1 MGFLHVMAGVR
12 VSGLVQLLHFGM
24 TSFLIPRNMRPNSKV
39 LKRKTNRICFPKK
52 LDDTVAKFVWGHLAS
67 FELPHLFVHHTR
79 MGRKKLNTLTLNV
92 LTVPIRISM
101 ATAKFSPPD
110 AHHFPEFA
118 LGLLDINCC

>member
-1 MGFLHVMAGVR
+1 
-12 VSGLVQLLHFGM
+12 
-24 TSFLIPRNMRPNSKV
+24 
-39 LKRKTNRICFPKK
+39 
-52 LDDTVAKFVWGHLAS
+52 
-67 FELPHLFVHHTR
+67 